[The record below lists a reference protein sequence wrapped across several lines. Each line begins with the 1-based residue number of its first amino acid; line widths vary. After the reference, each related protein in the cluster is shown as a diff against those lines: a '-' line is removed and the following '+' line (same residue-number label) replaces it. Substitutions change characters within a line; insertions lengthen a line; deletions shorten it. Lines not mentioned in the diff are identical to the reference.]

1 MLEVVKQQTKL
12 YTIFLDKIS
21 RDSTDPLA
29 TTFVPDDIVSKSGES
44 VCLTATTSHFKSLKK
59 EYSFVVELC
68 TPEGLTAQLR
78 SNSLFEGL
86 TAQLK
91 TESATDVKSWDT
103 IKKYDKVKTINLFKL
118 YFNMSKL

>member
-29 TTFVPDDIVSKSGES
+29 ITFIPDDIVSKSKES
-44 VCLTATTSHFKSLKK
+44 VCLTATTSHLKSLKK
-59 EYSFVVELC
+59 ECSFVVELC
-68 TPEGLTAQLR
+68 TPE
-78 SNSLFEGL
+78 EGL
-86 TAQLK
+86 TARLK

-103 IKKYDKVKTINLFKL
+103 IKKYAKVKIINLFEL